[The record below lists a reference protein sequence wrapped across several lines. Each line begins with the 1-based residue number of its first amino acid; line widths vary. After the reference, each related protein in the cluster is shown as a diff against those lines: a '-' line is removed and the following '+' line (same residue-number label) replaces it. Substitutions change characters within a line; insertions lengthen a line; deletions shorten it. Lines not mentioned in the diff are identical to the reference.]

1 MTLLNKMQITVNPMK
16 LITNLQ
22 SKIPSQVFFIALV
35 SLCLWISGCGVQ
47 SNVDEESVAEVQ
59 SLLRQGEFEEALAL
73 TREGKARAAGE
84 DELTSSWTG
93 IEVQLLARMGRTE
106 ELVKLYDENKKLHH
120 DIEEAAMALTAALYI
135 ENRPKDA
142 EEVASFWTEK
152 TEQLESWTLLKI
164 ESLIRSGMTS
174 EAIEELQS
182 TQISSPTFSE
192 ALLAMATQSEDTQLI
207 MVLLDRALISDPENP
222 AIRSLRGAFF
232 EQNGQVRAAS
242 YEFSKALELAPN
254 EPAYKHQLGD
264 FYMRNGNTGTA
275 LAVWSSNLEQ
285 SKDEGLWFKSW
296 FWNRLLRPIENLP
309 DAPSGSMGLFLKYL
323 EGLSK
328 DEIWNDTSFGKLPQ
342 GPLLKKDYQEL
353 FWLELIQ
360 RLRDRDWEKAEA
372 LASKEPFAS
381 ESLNPE
387 LQTVLSEALALKV
400 NGSFPANRAATAKY
414 YADTDVNVMPPFM
427 TEWETARRGLG
438 EFSEEMQ
445 RLVNS
450 DVVFVGALLS
460 NGWAEAAIFTQIKPD
475 PAGGFPEWLY
485 MDYVIALRYN
495 RSFEEAVEFL
505 ESIPS
510 KPTKLEGLYAEMLIQ
525 SEVEDQRNQG
535 MAILSTISKLEGI
548 HGERA
553 TAILASAKMAEQKP
567 EEAKELIL
575 AHPTFSVSLHGKELL
590 GEIAISQENWEEANR
605 ILIPLEQQSTIA
617 KEYRVKRLSD
627 EKNWEQAIE
636 TLGELIEIFPENTD
650 YKRAY
655 LQFRDNLI
663 GLPEDGTESP
673 AKTTSDSTEKP

>member
-1 MTLLNKMQITVNPMK
+1 MTLLNKIQTTVNPMK

-22 SKIPSQVFFIALV
+22 SKISNLAISIALA

-73 TREGKARAAGE
+73 AREGKARAIGE
-84 DELTSSWTG
+84 AELMASWTG
-93 IEVQLLARMGRTE
+93 IEVQLLARMGRTD

-135 ENRPKDA
+135 ENRPEDA
-142 EEVASFWTEK
+142 EEVASFWTDK

-164 ESLIRSGMTS
+164 ESLVRSGMTS

-182 TQISSPTFSE
+182 TQVSSPTFSK

-207 MVLLDRALISDPENP
+207 MVMLDRALISDPENP
-222 AIRSLRGAFF
+222 AIRSLRGTFF

-242 YEFSKALELAPN
+242 YEFTKALEIAPE
-254 EPAYKHQLGD
+254 EPAYRHQLGD

-328 DEIWNDTSFGKLPQ
+328 NEIWNDKSFDKLPQ

-360 RLRDRDWEKAEA
+360 RLRDRDWEKTEA
-372 LASKEPFAS
+372 LVSKEPFAT

-387 LQTVLSEALALKV
+387 LQTVLTEVLALKV

-414 YADTDVNVMPPFM
+414 YADTDVSVMPPFM
-427 TEWETARRGLG
+427 TEWETVRRGDG
-438 EFSEEMQ
+438 DFSEEMK

-460 NGWAEAAIFTQIKPD
+460 NGWAEAALFTQIKPD
-475 PAGGFPEWLY
+475 PAGNFPEWLY
-485 MDYVIALRYN
+485 MDYVVALRYN
-495 RSFEEAVEFL
+495 RSYEEAIEFL
-505 ESIPS
+505 ESIPT
-510 KPTKLEGLYAEMLIQ
+510 KTTKLKGLYAEMLLQ
-525 SEVEDQRNQG
+525 SELEEQRNQG
-535 MAILSTISKLEGI
+535 IAILSTISKMEGI

-553 TAILASAKMAEQKP
+553 TAILASAKMAEEKYD
-567 EEAKELIL
+567 EAKELIL
-575 AHPTFSVSLHGKELL
+575 AHPTFQESIHGKELL
-590 GEIAISQENWEEANR
+590 GEVAIAQENWEEANR
-605 ILIPLEQQSTIA
+605 FLIPLEEQSTIA
-617 KEYRVKRLSD
+617 KEYRIKRLAD
-627 EKNWEQAIE
+627 EKNWEAAIE
-636 TLGELIEIFPENTD
+636 TLGELIEIFPENTE

-655 LQFRDNLI
+655 LQFRDNLV
-663 GLPEDGTESP
+663 GATKEGAD
-673 AKTTSDSTEKP
+673 TSSNAPSDTTEKP

>member
-1 MTLLNKMQITVNPMK
+1 MMLLKKIQTTVNPMK
-16 LITNLQ
+16 LMTNLQ
-22 SKIPSQVFFIALV
+22 SKVLRRALFIALA
-35 SLCLWISGCGVQ
+35 SLSLWISGCGVQ

-84 DELTSSWTG
+84 DELTASWTG

-106 ELVKLYDENKKLHH
+106 ELVKLYDENKNLHH
-120 DIEEAAMALTAALYI
+120 DLEEAAMALTAALYI

-174 EAIEELQS
+174 DAIKELQS
-182 TQISSPTFSE
+182 TQVSSPTFSE
-192 ALLAMATQSEDTQLI
+192 ALLSMATQSEDTQLI

-232 EQNGQVRAAS
+232 EQNGQVRSAS
-242 YEFSKALELAPN
+242 YEFSKALELAPS

-360 RLRDRDWEKAEA
+360 RLHDRDWQKAEA

-387 LQTVLSEALALKV
+387 LQTVLTEALALKV
-400 NGSFPANRAATAKY
+400 NGSFLSNRAATAKY

-460 NGWAEAAIFTQIKPD
+460 NGWAEAALFTQIKPD
-475 PAGGFPEWLY
+475 PAGEFPEWLY

-495 RSFEEAVEFL
+495 RSYEEAVEFL

-510 KPTKLEGLYAEMLIQ
+510 KTTKLEGLYAEMLIQ

-535 MAILSTISKLEGI
+535 MAILSKISKLEGI

-567 EEAKELIL
+567 EEAKGLIL
-575 AHPTFSVSLHGKELL
+575 AHPTFSESVHGKELL

-605 ILIPLEQQSTIA
+605 LLIPLEQQSTIA

-627 EKNWEQAIE
+627 EKNWEQAME
-636 TLGELIEIFPENTD
+636 TLGELIEIYPENSD
-650 YKRAY
+650 YKKAY
-655 LQFRDNLI
+655 LQFRDNLT
-663 GLPEDGTESP
+663 GLPEDGTESS
-673 AKTTSDSTEKP
+673 AKTTSDSTENP